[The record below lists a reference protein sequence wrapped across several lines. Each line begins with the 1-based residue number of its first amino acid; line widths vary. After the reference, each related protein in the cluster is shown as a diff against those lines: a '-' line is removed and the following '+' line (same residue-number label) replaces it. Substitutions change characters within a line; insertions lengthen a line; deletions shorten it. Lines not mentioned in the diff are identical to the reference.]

1 MYKSLMK
8 FLTIVMCLI
17 IAFGCSAKPQLR
29 TQEKNEEK
37 NAVKVAVISAD
48 TANDDFVIFKKNM
61 EEKASEQGLKFLW
74 MDGGGN
80 VLKQEDQLKN
90 AEKEKVKLVIIQP
103 VDAAMLNNTI
113 KEMQNKGIKFICLNL
128 LPKDI
133 GVEAYISPDFARAG
147 EMQAQQLVKQIKEK
161 DKINVLILSGN
172 KKNKVYENILAGNRN
187 ILEANNKIGELWVEE
202 IENKDA
208 AEAYDILMK
217 YLAAPNPPDAV
228 LAHSPEYTEGMLKAV
243 DEFFGDSTKNI
254 LTFGMGTQ
262 KEAIEAIK
270 KGKHNGE
277 IDFMPDMF
285 AQIVL
290 KAAKSLSNNE
300 VWEYDMQVE
309 NGAYDIPAR
318 ITPMR
323 LIGKE
328 NIKVIEERVKELE
341 EEKKQAEESG
351 QEKQNSNSSGENE
364 KQKSETEETKDKK
377 KTVITI
383 KTKDGQEFKMDI
395 SGEIVS
401 VEMKGE
407 ENKNSEDKENS
418 EEE

>member
-1 MYKSLMK
+1 MYRSLMK
-8 FLTIVMCLI
+8 LFAVVLCLI
-17 IAFGCSAKPQLR
+17 IAFGCSTKPQLR

-37 NAVKVAVISAD
+37 NAVKVAVISANTD
-48 TANDDFVIFKKNM
+48 NDDYIIFKKNM
-61 EEKASEQGLKFLW
+61 EEKASDQGLKFLW
-74 MDGGGN
+74 MDSGGS

-103 VDAAMLNNTI
+103 LDAAMLNNTI

-147 EMQAQQLVKQIKEK
+147 EMQAQQLVKQIKDK
-161 DKINVLILSGN
+161 DKVNVLILSGN
-172 KKNKVYENILAGNRN
+172 KKNTVYENILAGNRN
-187 ILEANNKIGELWVEE
+187 ILDANNKIGELWVEE
-202 IENKDA
+202 IVNKDA
-208 AEAYDILMK
+208 AEAYDTLMK

-228 LAHSPEYTEGMLKAV
+228 LAHSPENTEGMLKAAN
-243 DEFFGDSTKNI
+243 EFFSDSKKDI

-262 KEAIEAIK
+262 KEAIDAMK
-270 KGKHNGE
+270 DAKHNGE

-285 AQIVL
+285 TQIVL
-290 KAAKSLSNNE
+290 KAAKSLSKNE

-323 LIGKE
+323 LIGKD
-328 NIKVIEERVKELE
+328 NIKVIEERTKELE
-341 EEKKQAEESG
+341 EEKKKAGQSG
-351 QEKQNSNSSGENE
+351 QEKENSNPSDENE
-364 KQKSETEETKDKK
+364 KQKNETGETKNKK

-395 SGEIVS
+395 SGEIES

-407 ENKNSEDKENS
+407 ENKNSKDKENS